1 MQYQCK
7 DDETNPYNPDDD
19 NWTPTNLQLRYCIE
33 DLMVTVA
40 VCVRKITELTGEDMP
55 TDLDEFNTF
64 MQLKKKREV
73 MH

>member
-1 MQYQCK
+1 MKNQCK
-7 DDETNPYNPDDD
+7 DDEMNPYNPDDD

-40 VCVRKITELTGEDMP
+40 ICVRKITELTGEDMP

>member
-1 MQYQCK
+1 MEFRCK
-7 DDETNPYNPDDD
+7 DDEMNPYNPDDD

-55 TDLDEFNTF
+55 TDVDAFRKSLQPTNTD
-64 MQLKKKREV
+64 KI

>member
-1 MQYQCK
+1 MEFQCK
-7 DDETNPYNPDDD
+7 DDEMNPYNPDDD

-40 VCVRKITELTGEDMP
+40 ICVRKITELTGDDMP

>member
-1 MQYQCK
+1 MEFRCK
-7 DDETNPYNPDDD
+7 DDEMNPYNPDDD

-40 VCVRKITELTGEDMP
+40 ICVRKITELTGEDMP